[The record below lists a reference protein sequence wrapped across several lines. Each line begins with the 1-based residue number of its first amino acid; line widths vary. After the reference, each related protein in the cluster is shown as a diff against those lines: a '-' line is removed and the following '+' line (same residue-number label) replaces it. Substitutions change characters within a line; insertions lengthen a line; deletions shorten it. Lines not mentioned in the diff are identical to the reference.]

1 MFLHFLI
8 INLCVLLFL
17 PVQCLKSTDTTKHHT
32 IPFKLVYNKVLVPVN
47 IGNSRTFDLILD
59 SGFGYDGIILF
70 NKDLADSINLANRI
84 IVRVPGAGDGPPS
97 EAIMSDSMKFNSGTC
112 EFNNQRVII
121 LQNDMFRGSATD
133 GVIGYSYFGHY
144 KVEITHSMNHL
155 K

>member
-1 MFLHFLI
+1 
-8 INLCVLLFL
+8 
-17 PVQCLKSTDTTKHHT
+17 
-32 IPFKLVYNKVLVPVN
+32 LVYNKVLVPVN